1 MINEKT
7 HLKISFASLA
17 RGAHS
22 TDRLIDWRLKD
33 LTSKWATFALEEDE
47 NGQES
52 WRCLA
57 STFSGLS
64 DYAFCGFKRGAVY
77 EAESGARTVC
87 GARLSAERYLSFMDS
102 IPLIDIAKSGCALH
116 GEVLVPLGFQ
126 EEIEGNG
133 SFKWDQSKWEISA
146 GPDSVKVRVPLDD
159 AQSVVFF
166 DGASRASS
174 IHLRKTGL
182 STATPFYDG
191 FTESLFAEVA

>member
-17 RGAHS
+17 RGTHS
-22 TDRLIDWRLKD
+22 TDRLIDWKLKD

-47 NGQES
+47 SGQES

-64 DYAFCGFKRGAVY
+64 DYTYGGFKKGAVY

-87 GARLSAERYLSFMDS
+87 GARLSAEKYLSFLDS
-102 IPLIDIAKSGCALH
+102 LPLIDIANSGCTLH

-126 EEIEGNG
+126 HELEGSG
-133 SFKWDQSKWEISA
+133 SFTWDQSKWEITDLLD
-146 GPDSVKVRVPLDD
+146 GVKVRVPLDD
-159 AQSVVFF
+159 AQSVVYF
-166 DGASRASS
+166 DGTNRATS
-174 IHLRKTGL
+174 IQLKQTGR
-182 STATPFYDG
+182 STATPFYVG
-191 FTESLFAEVA
+191 FSESLFAEVA